1 MSTLTTSQETVTATA
16 ALLIDDQSKP
26 NVINDGI
33 VSFTVYNTSETAV
46 YLGGS
51 DEVTT
56 ASGFP
61 IPPGAALSF
70 DMGIGAKVW
79 AIAESSA
86 QVRVA
91 KVS

>member
-16 ALLIDDQSKP
+16 ALLIDDNSKP

-33 VSFTVYNTSETAV
+33 ISFTVYNTSEITV
-46 YLGGS
+46 YIGGS
-51 DEVTT
+51 DQITT

-61 IPPGAALSF
+61 IPVGAALSF
-70 DMGIGAKVW
+70 DMGFGAKIW

>member
-1 MSTLTTSQETVTATA
+1 MSSLTTSQETVTATA

-33 VSFTVYNTSETAV
+33 VSFTVYNTSETTV

-51 DEVTT
+51 SDVTIG
-56 ASGFP
+56 SGFP
-61 IPPGAALSF
+61 VPAGAVLSF

-79 AIAESSA
+79 AIAESSS
-86 QVRVA
+86 QVRIA
-91 KVS
+91 KVA